1 MIDME
6 RSRALRIKRANTDWW
21 INEKAVVADN
31 GKTYIAYITDMG
43 EIHIKELDAK
53 CSKTPSRDF
62 RLCRLNC
69 TYADEHNAPS
79 LCVLS
84 SGRIL
89 VAYTGHTADHCIRYR
104 ITEKPYDIST
114 FGPEKEIPTGG
125 LTAYAQVFENTEKK
139 QIWLFTRV
147 DRTTWRFT
155 YSADEGESWS
165 EAKPFLISNAGGL
178 FYFNMHKID
187 VLKPYERNP
196 HGAEEQ
202 FFFAVYGHPT
212 SSGDHTIRSGI
223 FSASGQLLQT
233 DGIPLETNLFTG
245 GVIDLD
251 KLDVVY
257 QPPEGTTARL
267 LEVASTMPLR
277 VGFAPFTVE
286 KGKLPDPTLPAYHS
300 ATFRDGAWHISKP
313 ICPAGEFLAD
323 VFDGAHTYLG
333 GMAYYY
339 GVGEAGLCPWV
350 PAPTC
355 TNRIYIA
362 RFDGENRV
370 LESYLSTDLG
380 QSYQL
385 EQVIRKIPKEENIKI
400 WRPTVPTYA
409 QDNMPVYW
417 YEGVYTAHTGGW
429 HSDIAMWVEYDD

>member
-1 MIDME
+1 MMMDLE
-6 RSRALRIKRANTDWW
+6 NSRLLQIKRANTDWW
-21 INEKAVVADN
+21 INEKAVVGDN

-53 CSKTPSRDF
+53 CSATPSRDS
-62 RLCRLNC
+62 RLCKLNC
-69 TYADEHNAPS
+69 TYADEHNAPA
-79 LCVLS
+79 LCVLQ

-89 VAYTGHTADHCIRYR
+89 VAYTGHTADRCIRYR

-147 DRTTWRFT
+147 DRTTWRFA
-155 YSADEGESWS
+155 YSGDEGETWS
-165 EAKPFLISNAGGL
+165 EAKPFLISHAGGL

-187 VLKPYERNP
+187 MLKPYERNP
-196 HGAEEQ
+196 HGAEEK

-223 FSASGQLLQT
+223 FDAEGQLLQT
-233 DGIPLETNLFTG
+233 DGTPLDANLFRG
-245 GVIDLD
+245 DVIDLQ

-257 QPPEGTTARL
+257 ASEEGTTARL
-267 LEVASTMPLR
+267 LEVSATMPLR
-277 VGFAPFTVE
+277 VGFAPFVAE
-286 KGKLPDPTLPAYHS
+286 KKKLPDPGKAFYHS
-300 ATFRDGAWHISKP
+300 ATFRDGKWHISKP
-313 ICPAGEFLAD
+313 ICPVGSFLAN

-350 PAPTC
+350 PAETC

-362 RFDGENRV
+362 RFDGENWV
-370 LESYLSTDLG
+370 LESYLSTNAG
-380 QSYQL
+380 ESYER
-385 EQVIRKIPKEENIKI
+385 EQVIRKVSDRKL
-400 WRPTVPTYA
+400 WRPTVPVYA
-409 QDNMPVYW
+409 QDNLPVYW
-417 YEGVYTAHTGGW
+417 YEGTYTAHTGGW
-429 HSDIAMWVEYDD
+429 HSDIKMLVDYDD

>member
-223 FSASGQLLQT
+223 FSASGQLLKT
-233 DGIPLETNLFTG
+233 DGTPLETNLFTG

-400 WRPTVPTYA
+400 WRPTVPAYA